1 MWSIQNEN
9 HGSLELTNL
18 VLLELDQNQKRGEGY
33 CGLGITNTNAYKAL
47 QVKCV
52 SKDGQK

>member
-33 CGLGITNTNAYKAL
+33 CGLGITNINAYKAV
-47 QVKCV
+47 QVKC
-52 SKDGQK
+52 